1 MCKRQMGGAEPS
13 SSTVTSSA
21 SGAFYSDGW
30 AGAHTQGQRIEG
42 KASSIAHP
50 GGPEAND
57 WTRDHPHCLP
67 PEPGVNLR
75 GFQMRHLQEVQTFK
89 AG

>member
-1 MCKRQMGGAEPS
+1 MCKRQWMGGSRAS
-13 SSTVTSSA
+13 SSTSSA
-21 SGAFYSDGW
+21 WSFLTAHGW

-67 PEPGVNLR
+67 P
-75 GFQMRHLQEVQTFK
+75 
-89 AG
+89 